1 MFTKKTSVA
10 VCLVIFLSLAE
21 IFECQEVDNLGL
33 EDFGSTG
40 MKAKREPYDSN
51 CFGPYDRKL
60 SYQLNRV
67 CDDCYNLFRQS
78 YVSTEC
84 RRNCFQDEMF
94 LLCVRGLKLDVD
106 YYKAKVKHF
115 ARNLNSYVIVT

>member
-1 MFTKKTSVA
+1 
-10 VCLVIFLSLAE
+10 
-21 IFECQEVDNLGL
+21 
-33 EDFGSTG
+33 

-84 RRNCFQDEMF
+84 RRDCYTTEVFES
-94 LLCVRGLKLDVD
+94 CLKDLMMHDFINE
-106 YYKAKVKHF
+106 YKDGPNGFRKK
-115 ARNLNSYVIVT
+115 